1 MNSVKIDEEG
11 VHVTVG
17 DIAID
22 VDVEDKGIKNQED
35 DNKPE
40 SEESNND
47 EANSSS
53 DNDTSQIK
61 PEESQETKNQDQKK
75 SEKKEAKKKPTVKKK
90 KVVITG
96 EESEDENGIRK
107 RLATERHPTI
117 EAILNDL
124 FRFETEKQAQDR
136 IDTIRDHFIISKKL
150 PKDKDNPNTLKLW
163 IRGYGINKD
172 EEKKGYLGNYA
183 AFRTVKLK
191 DDKFTIRA
199 EKQPIALKYHP
210 QRKRP
215 KRKHP
220 DWGHPALRLVKKQV
234 SFDTIEEANNI
245 LKQIHTEYPDISI
258 PSVNKLFVIIYSK
271 AENPEKPVQ
280 KYILEVKPAKG
291 GGFYV
296 DYKINDYKKK
306 QGPEVKKQ
314 INGESDSDDSAAPK
328 EQSGYFTSM
337 VALKRNRKSQIDEL
351 RKKKQEEESN

>member
-1 MNSVKIDEEG
+1 MDSVKVDENG
-11 VHVTVG
+11 VHVIVDG
-17 DIAID
+17 VAID
-22 VDVEDKGIKNQED
+22 LEVDKKEDKKNKEIDNSSD
-35 DNKPE
+35 DSSLKNKPKE
-40 SEESNND
+40 KSASKEE
-47 EANSSS
+47 
-53 DNDTSQIK
+53 
-61 PEESQETKNQDQKK
+61 
-75 SEKKEAKKKPTVKKK
+75 KKKPVVKKK

-96 EESEDENGIRK
+96 ESEEDENGVRK

-136 IDTIRDHFIISKKL
+136 IDTIREHFIISKKL

-163 IRGYGINKD
+163 IRGYGISKD

-199 EKQPIALKYHP
+199 EKQPISLKYHP

-280 KYILEVKPAKG
+280 KYILEVKPARG

-306 QGPEVKKQ
+306 QELPKKKAEA
-314 INGESDSDDSAAPK
+314 ESDSDDSSAPK

-337 VALKRNRKSQIDEL
+337 VALKRNKKSKIDEL